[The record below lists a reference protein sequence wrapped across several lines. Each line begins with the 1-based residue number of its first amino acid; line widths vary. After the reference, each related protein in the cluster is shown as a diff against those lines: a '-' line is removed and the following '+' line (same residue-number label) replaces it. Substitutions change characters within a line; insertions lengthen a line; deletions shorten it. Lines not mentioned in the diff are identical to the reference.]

1 MRLIKWEKLPVD
13 LRIDEVKPYYMVLAK
28 KPLQLMLKRLFDVI
42 VSIVLLILLSPVFLI
57 IAIWMKFDSPGSIFY
72 RQIRVTQYGK
82 TFKIFKFRTMMMD
95 ADSQGT
101 AVTLSND
108 SRITKLGSKIRA
120 KRIDELPQLINVLLG
135 QMSFVG
141 TRPEVPKYV
150 EKYTAEM
157 RATLLLPAGITS
169 LASIRYKDESEMLK
183 NADNADEVYINE
195 ILPKKME
202 YNLLYLNT
210 FSFFKDLLLMIQT
223 VL

>member
-1 MRLIKWEKLPVD
+1 MRLIKWERLPVD
-13 LRIDEVKPYYMVLAK
+13 LKIDEVKPYYMMLAK
-28 KPLQLMLKRLFDVI
+28 KPIQLMLKRLFDII
-42 VSIVLLILLSPVFLI
+42 VAIVLLILLSPVFLI

-72 RQIRVTQYGK
+72 RQNRVTQYGK

-95 ADSQGT
+95 ADLQGT

-210 FSFFKDLLLMIQT
+210 FSFFKDLLIMIQT